1 MILSGSWAGGEILA
15 FVYRKWGNLMRYT
28 TQIGLFLNI
37 SDIQWE
43 SGCDK
48 EMTRTIKKWWTIR
61 HLHNTFRQNFPFNNV
76 VCLSNAD
83 LTFLTKWC
91 RGPLDMIGEK
101 KNTTISC
108 HVSVVILLHSIKPHW
123 ETYRETSNF
132 FVSRCKCNQVE
143 DHIPLFRPNQK
154 MRFRK

>member
-1 MILSGSWAGGEILA
+1 MDRKWSRCIRHASMPWWSLFGPSSTWLSLNANGHKRELEEESLVRWYCQGGEILA

-48 EMTRTIKKWWTIR
+48 EMTRAIKKWWTIR

-101 KNTTISC
+101 KT
-108 HVSVVILLHSIKPHW
+108 
-123 ETYRETSNF
+123 RQ
-132 FVSRCKCNQVE
+132 SRVT
-143 DHIPLFRPNQK
+143 
-154 MRFRK
+154 